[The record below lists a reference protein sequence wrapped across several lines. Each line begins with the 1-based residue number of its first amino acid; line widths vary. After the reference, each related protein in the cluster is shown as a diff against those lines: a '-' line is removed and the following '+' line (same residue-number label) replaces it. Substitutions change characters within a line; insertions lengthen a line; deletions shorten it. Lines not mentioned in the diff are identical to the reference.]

1 MSINSGAAV
10 IGTAGSGISAS
21 IIANSLEGSNVDLA
35 NEFTKMII
43 AQRGFEANSRVV
55 TTSDAILGELINLKR

>member
-1 MSINSGAAV
+1 MNSGSPV
-10 IGTAGSGISAS
+10 IGIAGSGIQAS
-21 IIANSLEGSNVDLA
+21 VISNALEGSNVDLA